1 MEGYFCRSSGADGA
15 CVTQHRQDINAAVA
29 SGPMETD
36 WPSRRDKDSVT
47 STSCSA
53 ATASGSS
60 PSRRSRQSSLE
71 EQLRAL
77 TEEIIEL
84 KFKIAEQM
92 GKQDEIQHDWQKL
105 NTEKSSI
112 QQEIAEI
119 DTENDGIRADT
130 DRTREELEKA
140 RLRLDHLA
148 KERSPELKIEDD
160 VRREYTLVQAELK
173 ATKEEMEIV
182 EAAGRTLLTD
192 IEHLKVDASR
202 ISSEGAKLET
212 ESDELGLDIL
222 CLRGEVAKVQ
232 KSIQET
238 KSTTA
243 EYDADLRCMRKECE
257 KIAKQNKVL
266 ESKIAIR
273 DEITRK

>member
-1 MEGYFCRSSGADGA
+1 
-15 CVTQHRQDINAAVA
+15 
-29 SGPMETD
+29 METD
-36 WPSRRDKDSVT
+36 WSSRRDRDSIT

-53 ATASGSS
+53 ATASGST
-60 PSRRSRQSSLE
+60 PSRRSRRSSLKD
-71 EQLRAL
+71 QLRAL

-92 GKQDEIQHDWQKL
+92 GKKDEIQHDWQKL

-112 QQEIAEI
+112 QEEIANI
-119 DTENDGIRADT
+119 DTENNGIRADT
-130 DRTREELEKA
+130 DQTREELEKA
-140 RLRLDHLA
+140 RLRLDRLA
-148 KERSPELKIEDD
+148 KERSPEQKVEDD
-160 VRREYTLVQAELK
+160 ARREYTSVQAELK
-173 ATKEEMEIV
+173 ATKEEMDIV

-192 IEHLKVDASR
+192 IENLKGNASR

-212 ESDELGLDIL
+212 ESNEVELEIFS
-222 CLRGEVAKVQ
+222 LRGEIATVQ
-232 KSIQET
+232 QSIQET

-243 EYDADLRCMRKECE
+243 EYDADLRFIRKECE
-257 KIAKQNKVL
+257 KIAKQNEVL

>member
-1 MEGYFCRSSGADGA
+1 
-15 CVTQHRQDINAAVA
+15 
-29 SGPMETD
+29 METD

-148 KERSPELKIEDD
+148 KERSPEQKIEDD

-212 ESDELGLDIL
+212 EI
-222 CLRGEVAKVQ
+222 AKVQ

-273 DEITRK
+273 DEVTRK

>member
-1 MEGYFCRSSGADGA
+1 MIFDRQAERSLCS
-15 CVTQHRQDINAAVA
+15 QHRQDIKAAVA

-36 WPSRRDKDSVT
+36 WPSRRDKDSAT

-60 PSRRSRQSSLE
+60 PSRRSRRSSLE

-148 KERSPELKIEDD
+148 KERSPEQKIEDD
-160 VRREYTLVQAELK
+160 VRIEYTLVQAELK

-192 IEHLKVDASR
+192 IAHLKVDASR

-212 ESDELGLDIL
+212 ESDELGIDIFG
-222 CLRGEVAKVQ
+222 LRGEIAKVQ
-232 KSIQET
+232 QSIQET

>member
-1 MEGYFCRSSGADGA
+1 
-15 CVTQHRQDINAAVA
+15 
-29 SGPMETD
+29 METD
-36 WPSRRDKDSVT
+36 WPSRRDRDSVT

-60 PSRRSRQSSLE
+60 E

-92 GKQDEIQHDWQKL
+92 GMQDEIQQDWQKL

-112 QQEIAEI
+112 QEEIAEI
-119 DTENDGIRADT
+119 ETQNDVIRADT
-130 DRTREELEKA
+130 DRSREELEKA

-148 KERSPELKIEDD
+148 KERSPEKKIEDD
-160 VRREYTLVQAELK
+160 VRRENTLVQAELK

-182 EAAGRTLLTD
+182 EDAGRTLLTD
-192 IEHLKVDASR
+192 IENIKVDASR

-212 ESDELGLDIL
+212 ESDELGLEIFY
-222 CLRGEVAKVQ
+222 LRGELAKVQ
-232 KSIQET
+232 QSIQET

-243 EYDADLRCMRKECE
+243 EYDADLRSMRKECE
-257 KIAKQNKVL
+257 RIAKQNKVL